1 MITAKEFPNK
11 EFATQSELFEELRT
25 NKKTLIAQ
33 KKMITKQGDAISQAV
48 NQSPGDKN
56 SNKALTMADDSVNKI
71 SAQLVINTTGI
82 MDSHGDV
89 HIAGIWNKT
98 IKENKSLLLL
108 QEHEMTF
115 DKIISDKVVARSQV
129 FTWKDLGFDYDG
141 ETEALV
147 FDAEIEKNRNT
158 FMFNQ
163 YVKGY
168 VKEHSVGMRYIKM
181 DLAINSET
189 EADKEEK
196 IIWDKYINTIA
207 NKADAEAQGYFW
219 AVHEAKAI
227 EGSAVV
233 KGSNPATPTINV
245 EAAKSTL
252 QIPEPSDDTQKKL
265 FYQSLFKN

>member
-1 MITAKEFPNK
+1 
-11 EFATQSELFEELRT
+11 
-25 NKKTLIAQ
+25 
-33 KKMITKQGDAISQAV
+33 
-48 NQSPGDKN
+48 
-56 SNKALTMADDSVNKI
+56 
-71 SAQLVINTTGI
+71 
-82 MDSHGDV
+82 
-89 HIAGIWNKT
+89 
-98 IKENKSLLLL
+98 
-108 QEHEMTF
+108 
-115 DKIISDKVVARSQV
+115 
-129 FTWKDLGFDYDG
+129 
-141 ETEALV
+141 
-147 FDAEIEKNRNT
+147 
-158 FMFNQ
+158 MFNQ
-163 YVKGY
+163 YAKGY

-181 DLAINSET
+181 DLAINSEN

-252 QIPEPSDDTQKKL
+252 QIPEPSNDTQKKL